1 MVRSNSKLYRMLRTL
16 RAEEWER
23 LLEFAAS
30 PYHNRSARLRQL
42 LGLLAPW
49 FPVPEE
55 EPDERRQARAD
66 ALEKPRIFEALF
78 PGQPYRDSNL
88 SNLMTACTGL
98 IEQFWAYEAFRAQP
112 LLRMRFTA
120 AELRTREGLQDLF
133 QRFWEKAAPEVR
145 SGAWQ
150 DPDHLYAAL
159 AFHEELI
166 AWQAE
171 YQPRSEAT
179 SLHASLYLLH
189 MFVIT
194 LNLKYYLAALN
205 RQRLDDAPLDTSLQ
219 AWIWQY
225 LDAQPGLAQEP
236 PLRLYA
242 GVIRCLLEPE
252 NGSAYLDLKL
262 HFEADLDLLAPAE
275 ARTLYYTVLNYLN
288 GRLKREG
295 PRMLPE
301 LLLFYRNAYQRGL
314 LFSGGFLDANIYLN
328 LLNVVSGVIR
338 SASPADREALSAW
351 RLGFAEE
358 NRLRLRPDVRE
369 STYEYARAY
378 LAYQEGAYNQAYK
391 ILTNY
396 RSPDMITD
404 MSRRILLVRVFFDA
418 QDPELFDAQVKSA
431 LMYLSRAD
439 AVAESKRLAYNRFVR
454 LTRRLFALRGKLDA
468 ARQAEALR
476 RELLKP
482 APIEC
487 RQWLLEKCAELD
499 PPTDG

>member
-1 MVRSNSKLYRMLRTL
+1 MIRSNSKLYRMLRTL

-30 PYHNRSARLRQL
+30 PYHNRSTRLRQL
-42 LGLLAPW
+42 LDLLAPW
-49 FPVPEE
+49 FPVPEG
-55 EPDERRQARAD
+55 EPDERHQARAD
-66 ALEKPRIFEALF
+66 ALEKPRIFAALF

-112 LLRMRFTA
+112 VLRMRFTA

-133 QRFWEKAAPEVR
+133 LRFWEKAAPDAA
-145 SGAWQ
+145 GASQ
-150 DPDHLYAAL
+150 DPDSLYQAL
-159 AFHEELI
+159 AFQEELI

-171 YQPRSEAT
+171 HQPRSEAT
-179 SLHASLYLLH
+179 GLPGSLALLRQ
-189 MFVIT
+189 FVLT
-194 LNLKYYLAALN
+194 LNLKYYLAAIN
-205 RQRLDDAPLDTSLQ
+205 RRHLDDAPLDTSLQ
-219 AWIWQY
+219 AWIWKY
-225 LDAQPGLAQEP
+225 LEDQPGLAQEP

-252 NGSAYLDLKL
+252 HGGAYTALKA
-262 HFEADLDLLAPAE
+262 HFEADLDQLAPAE

-288 GRLKREG
+288 GRLKRDG

-338 SASPADREALSAW
+338 SASPADQDALKDW
-351 RLGFAEE
+351 RLGFVEE
-358 NRLRLRPDVRE
+358 NRLRLRPDVRD

-378 LAYQEGAYNQAYK
+378 LAYQEGAYNQAYR

-418 QDPELFDAQVKSA
+418 QDPELLDAQVKSA

-439 AVAESKRLAYNRFVR
+439 SVAESKRLAYNRFVR
-454 LTRRLFALRGKLDA
+454 LTRRLSALRGKLDA
-468 ARQAEALR
+468 ARQVAALR